1 MIIFFTRFECSFIF
15 TGLTPD
21 PDGYVLL
28 KITQL
33 VELLAIRHCVFMMG
47 APGSFKST
55 VWKVLAKAKDAIG
68 EKLHSKRVE
77 KMYKY
82 TRDE

>member
-1 MIIFFTRFECSFIF
+1 
-15 TGLTPD
+15 
-21 PDGYVLL
+21 
-28 KITQL
+28 
-33 VELLAIRHCVFMMG
+33 MMG